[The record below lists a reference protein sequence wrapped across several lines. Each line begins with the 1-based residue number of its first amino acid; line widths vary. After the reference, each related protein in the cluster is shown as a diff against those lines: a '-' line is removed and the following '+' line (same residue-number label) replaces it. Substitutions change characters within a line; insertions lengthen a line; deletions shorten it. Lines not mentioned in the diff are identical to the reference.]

1 MIFRLSGRLNY
12 EHAALAVVF
21 RNKLNT
27 FLFFSLAP
35 AVSLLYMFLLPSLPA
50 GGLVPDAIRFITP
63 VQIIFSV
70 TFGVL
75 LSLVVVLN
83 IQAFR
88 MNVPSARGSAI
99 GSVLASLVNGLCCTP
114 LVPLVIALTGAS
126 TPVLF
131 QYSPPIQAFFEKYAS
146 YFYLMSA
153 ILLLFSIHSA
163 SKGISCCRRTG

>member
-12 EHAALAVVF
+12 EHVALTVVF
-21 RNKLNT
+21 RNKLNNV
-27 FLFFSLAP
+27 LFFSLAP

-63 VQIIFSV
+63 VQLIFSV
-70 TFGVL
+70 AFGVL

-88 MNVPSARGSAI
+88 MNVPSASGSAV

-114 LVPLVIALTGAS
+114 LVPLVIALSGAS

-131 QYSPPIQAFFEKYAS
+131 QYSPPIQAFFENYAS

-153 ILLLFSIHSA
+153 TLLLLSIHFV
-163 SKGISCCRRTG
+163 SKGISCCKTVG